1 MDPSREGQSMTRYL
15 VLIRGINVGGIVLKM
30 DDLKALMAEFG
41 FEKIRTYIQSG
52 NAIFESDSDDVREL
66 ALRIKDIIRSRM
78 GLEIEAFVKTKA
90 DLERMLDSLPFGDY
104 GGKKLYIT
112 VLGDRPEA
120 DRVDELRSLNTDAEK
135 IAVVGDTAYIRGN
148 QIFEQLP
155 AKEARSALHH
165 EEPEYYEEIA
175 GDDGGLRG
183 RLRRPPPRSW
193 RILQG
198 RFGSCPNPPG
208 RWIVPVAMSS

>member
-90 DLERMLDSLPFGDY
+90 DLERMLDSLPFGDD

-135 IAVVGDTAYIRGN
+135 IAVVGDTAYI
-148 QIFEQLP
+148 
-155 AKEARSALHH
+155 
-165 EEPEYYEEIA
+165 
-175 GDDGGLRG
+175 
-183 RLRRPPPRSW
+183 
-193 RILQG
+193 
-198 RFGSCPNPPG
+198 
-208 RWIVPVAMSS
+208 

>member
-1 MDPSREGQSMTRYL
+1 MTRYL

-90 DLERMLDSLPFGDY
+90 DLERMLDSLPFGDD

-135 IAVVGDTAYIRGN
+135 IAVVGDTAYIYC
-148 QIFEQLP
+148 
-155 AKEARSALHH
+155 A
-165 EEPEYYEEIA
+165 
-175 GDDGGLRG
+175 DGYGETRF
-183 RLRRPPPRSW
+183 SNNY
-193 RILQG
+193 LQKKLG
-198 RFGSCPNPPG
+198 
-208 RWIVPVAMSS
+208 VPCTTRNLNTMRKLLAMMAD